1 MSECL
6 GSHLHRASPNPLT
19 RSGVLKHVVGSLGTS
34 FSKQNSTISETEV
47 RARGREA
54 CVWHTW
60 KRKDSVEDQILVAE
74 KKEWKL
80 ISLTC
85 YLLLEADFA
94 QHFVDALFDEEGF

>member
-1 MSECL
+1 MNPFYTCEDGKCQSDL

-60 KRKDSVEDQILVAE
+60 KRKDSVEDQILVA
-74 KKEWKL
+74 K
-80 ISLTC
+80 
-85 YLLLEADFA
+85 
-94 QHFVDALFDEEGF
+94 